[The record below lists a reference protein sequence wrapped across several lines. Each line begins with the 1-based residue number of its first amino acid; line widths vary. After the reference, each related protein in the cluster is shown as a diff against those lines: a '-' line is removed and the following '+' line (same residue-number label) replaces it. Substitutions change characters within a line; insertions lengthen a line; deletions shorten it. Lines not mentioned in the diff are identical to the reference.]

1 MNALNII
8 DIFVAILM
16 VVGTAYCLGIIVYGN
31 GFREGA
37 VFMARYNRNVLTPLA
52 QKVNIAIG
60 AGCLALFA
68 VIDMNVS
75 FWIAAISWFCT
86 YAYLAYGVYLDRT

>member
-8 DIFVAILM
+8 DIIVAILM
-16 VVGTAYCLGIIVYGN
+16 VIGTGFSLGIVAYGN
-31 GFREGA
+31 GLRDGA
-37 VFMARYNRNVLTPLA
+37 IFMARYNRNVLTPLA
-52 QKVNIAIG
+52 QKVNIGIG

-75 FWIAAISWFCT
+75 FVTAAICWFCT
-86 YAYLAYGVYLDRT
+86 YAYLAYGIYLDRA